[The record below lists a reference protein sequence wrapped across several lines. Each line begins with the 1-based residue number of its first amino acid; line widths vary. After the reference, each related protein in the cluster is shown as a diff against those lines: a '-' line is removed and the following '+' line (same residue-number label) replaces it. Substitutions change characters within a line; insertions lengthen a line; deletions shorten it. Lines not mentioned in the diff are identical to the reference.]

1 MATMTDLVKR
11 GGLRIGSQGDAV
23 QQLQL
28 ALAKLGY
35 PLNGT
40 GHFGGATDTAVSDF
54 QKSRNLLA
62 DGVVGPQTAT
72 AIDIALA
79 TLRPATTTVAVA
91 NGKPAPETTITP
103 IAPLPAA
110 RPLWVTEAMKWI
122 NTREA
127 PGSADNPQIVAW
139 AREEGGEIAQ
149 DYTHDSIPW
158 CALFANMIL
167 YKVGLK
173 GTGTLWALD
182 FAKWGEPVNGP
193 AVGAFAPMRRD
204 GGGHIAV
211 VVGRDQHGNLMC
223 IGGNQSDEVSI
234 RPFPA
239 DRPVAFR
246 FPDGIPLPT
255 QTGFSSLPIVNSD
268 GVTSR
273 NEA

>member
-1 MATMTDLVKR
+1 MATMIDLVKS
-11 GGLRIGSQGDAV
+11 GPLRIGSQGDAV

-35 PLNGT
+35 PLSGT
-40 GHFGGATDTAVSDF
+40 GHFGGATDTAICDF
-54 QKSRNLLA
+54 QKSRNLAA

-72 AIDIALA
+72 ALDIALA
-79 TLRPATTTVAVA
+79 ALRPAPVLTA
-91 NGKPAPETTITP
+91 NGKPVSGVLPATITP
-103 IAPLPAA
+103 PAIA

-127 PGSADNPQIVAW
+127 PGSADNPQILAW
-139 AREEGGEIAQ
+139 AREEGGDIAK
-149 DYTHDSIPW
+149 DYDHDSIPW

-193 AVGAFAPMRRD
+193 AVGAFAPMKRD

-246 FPDGIPLPT
+246 FPEGIPLPT

-268 GVTSR
+268 GVVSK